1 MGLIIGQGTK
11 SGGGGGD
18 VRLETNHSATISEN
32 GTHVVTPQDG
42 YDGMRKATIKV
53 DVEAADPTDKAL
65 VANATQ
71 YGLSH
76 NLYKVMEQVKADTR
90 TQGYAAIML
99 CQYYKGYNSLSLEG
113 GADAFL
119 TSDGDFY
126 VGNAVHYWHDSNDEH
141 FDRWVA
147 MLFSSE
153 SGSYTCSEAT
163 LCPRA
168 ALIDGTM
175 GDINI
180 TATNMRFAWIDVTE
194 GSSWGQW
201 YSSGS
206 FVNTWNRQTVCRG
219 MRNYV
224 KAVTTG
230 NNLNLGGATS
240 AVVSLQTIGKA
251 AYCINDSSN
260 TLVFLRVEEL
270 KSIGLQG
277 ALIYGSNNG
286 CTALQTIICPNLQS
300 SSSRFIGTGSTSG
313 IICTNLR
320 HVVLPSIK
328 QIGWF
333 CGSGSVITTG
343 SGYASLVHFEIGQGF
358 YSDLNLRMCTFANC
372 LNTDANDLVEDVTA
386 HPTWSNLDQ
395 WLWNFEHLIVDK
407 LADLSGQTAKTITL
421 AAAPYA
427 AITEQ
432 IRQKMS
438 AKNWNLA
445 SA

>member
-18 VRLETNHSATISEN
+18 VRLETNHNATIETN
-32 GTHVVTPQDG
+32 GTHVVTPNEG
-42 YDGMRKATIKV
+42 YDGMRKATITV

-76 NLYKVMEQVKADTR
+76 NLYKVMEEVKKDPR

-126 VGNAVHYWHDSNDEH
+126 VGNTTHYWHDTNDTM

-147 MLFSSE
+147 MLFASE
-153 SGSYTCSEAT
+153 RGNYTCSNASI
-163 LCPRA
+163 CPRA

-194 GSSWGQW
+194 DSS
-201 YSSGS
+201 YNRVVTSSTNNI
-206 FVNTWNRQTVCRG
+206 VQWNRQLVLRG
-219 MRNYV
+219 ARN
-224 KAVTTG
+224 TTG
-230 NNLNLGGATS
+230 ANGKLVNLNGATS
-240 AVVSLQTIGKA
+240 AIIGVKTISTYG
-251 AYCINDSSN
+251 YTDSSN
-260 TLVFLRVEEL
+260 ALMQIEFTDTTTISASGCLMAVQS
-270 KSIGLQG
+270 SIGNTGVQEIRCPMLKR
-277 ALIYGSNNG
+277 ADTSLFENVNGSSTNCVNIRY
-286 CTALQTIICPNLQS
+286 LKCPQLTYLPQLSN
-300 SSSRFIGTGSTSG
+300 T
-313 IICTNLR
+313 TN
-320 HVVLPSIK
+320 
-328 QIGWF
+328 
-333 CGSGSVITTG
+333 TT
-343 SGYASLVHFEIGQGF
+343 YFASLVHIEVGQGF
-358 YSDLNLRMCTFANC
+358 NSNFNLKMCTFANC
-372 LNTDANDLVEDVTA
+372 ILTDSNTLVEDVTA
-386 HPTWSNLDQ
+386 HPTWSNIDQ
-395 WLWNFEHLIVDK
+395 FLYNFEHLIVDK
-407 LADLSGQTAKTITL
+407 LTDLSGQTAKTITL

-427 AITEQ
+427 AITES

>member
-1 MGLIIGQGTK
+1 MGLIIGGGNTK

-18 VRLETNHSATISEN
+18 VRLETNHNATISEN
-32 GTHVVTPQDG
+32 GTHVVTPTDG

-126 VGNAVHYWHDSNDEH
+126 VGNTTHYWHDANDEH

-153 SGSYTCSEAT
+153 SGSYTCSNANI
-163 LCPRA
+163 CPRA

-175 GDINI
+175 GDIEFR
-180 TATNMRFAWIDVTE
+180 ASNMRFAWIDVTND
-194 GSSWGQW
+194 SSFGQV
-201 YSSGS
+201 YASGNYDS
-206 FVNTWNRQTVCRG
+206 LWNRQLVLRG
-219 MRNYV
+219 MREV
-224 KAVTTG
+224 KQGGPSRVPVGDAKSALVGVKKLSAPLFGNASFSTISLEGLVEITSTG
-230 NNLNLGGATS
+230 SICYGNGAASNVQVVIANDLIAAHKLFQTAGS
-240 AVVSLQTIGKA
+240 ASACGT
-251 AYCINDSSN
+251 N
-260 TLVFLRVEEL
+260 TRYIEL
-270 KSIGLQG
+270 KKCKSLTYIMGTQWG
-277 ALIYGSNNG
+277 
-286 CTALQTIICPNLQS
+286 S
-300 SSSRFIGTGSTSG
+300 SSANVG
-313 IICTNLR
+313 L
-320 HVVLPSIK
+320 
-328 QIGWF
+328 
-333 CGSGSVITTG
+333 
-343 SGYASLVHFEIGQGF
+343 ASLIHLEIGEG
-358 YSDLNLRMCTFANC
+358 YDSTGYWIGASFANC
-372 LNTDANDLVEDVTA
+372 LKTDTNDLVEDLQA

-427 AITEQ
+427 AITES